1 MTEGALSRQTA
12 ERLIEAAIAA
22 PSMHN
27 SQPWRFVARLAD
39 RVIEIYADP
48 ARTLGQGD
56 PRGRGVHMACGAA
69 LFNLRLAAAHAGSEP
84 VARLLP
90 SPHDPMLL
98 ASVRLAG
105 PYRPRPAERDLHAAI
120 GRRHSSR
127 GPVTG
132 QALPR
137 GLLAA
142 LREAAT
148 LEGATLRLL
157 DHADALRVLRRSAAA
172 DPGLR
177 TDASYLAELA
187 AWTGGLRQSQNG
199 PKVSTGQALG
209 QALGQRRVGVS
220 ARVLAMRGFAPRPD
234 GSRFPAA
241 ALDTSPHLA
250 VISTSGDDR
259 ASWLRAGQATQRVLL
274 LATHRG
280 LEGAPLTPVPDAL
293 EVPLSRDPYHVG
305 EHPAMI
311 LRLGYGHPGPA
322 TPRRPVTQVLR
333 ILPPV
338 SLRQAASAGQDK
350 GPSEGPPPA
359 LSPPD
364 RQLMPSK

>member
-69 LFNLRLAAAHAGSEP
+69 LFNLRLAVAHAGSEP

-90 SPHDPMLL
+90 SPRDPLLL

-120 GRRHSSR
+120 GRRPSSR
-127 GPVTG
+127 GPVNG
-132 QALPR
+132 HALPR

-177 TDASYLAELA
+177 TDAGYLAELA
-187 AWTGGLRQSQNG
+187 AWTGSLRQSQNG
-199 PKVSTGQALG
+199 LKASPG
-209 QALGQRRVGVS
+209 QALGQRRVGV
-220 ARVLAMRGFAPRPD
+220 AAGVLAMQGFAPHPD
-234 GSRFPAA
+234 GSRFPGA

-250 VISTSGDDR
+250 VISTSADDR

-293 EVPLSRDPYHVG
+293 EAPLSRDPYRVG

-311 LRLGYGHPGPA
+311 LRLGCGRPGPA

-333 ILPPV
+333 VLPPV
-338 SLRQAASAGQDK
+338 SLRQATSAGQDK